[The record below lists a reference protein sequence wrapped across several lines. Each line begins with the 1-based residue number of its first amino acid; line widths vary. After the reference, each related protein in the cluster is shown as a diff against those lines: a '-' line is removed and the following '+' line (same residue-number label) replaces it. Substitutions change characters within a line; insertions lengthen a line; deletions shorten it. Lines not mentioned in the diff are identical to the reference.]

1 VIRSGLFGVAST
13 ATLAIAV
20 LAGCDR
26 LLPARLVLP
35 TDEQAAEFYVNHTGV
50 EHVEV
55 NGTIVEVRVRQPE
68 SQLDRGG
75 VIWAKVGPYIHLFS
89 PDTEAL
95 FQRYN
100 GVAAVR
106 VTTVTEG
113 DRQVA
118 RAMLRHDALSDILW
132 RRSQN
137 ILGRALQGGTER
149 PRLLEELV
157 DWGEQFTEY
166 EYNPDFIP
174 R

>member
-1 VIRSGLFGVAST
+1 MIRWGLLETAST
-13 ATLAIAV
+13 AVLAIAV

-35 TDEQAAEFYVNHTGV
+35 TDEQAAEFYANHSGV
-50 EHVEV
+50 EQVEV
-55 NGTIVEVRVRQPE
+55 NGTIVEVHVRQPQ
-68 SQLDRGG
+68 SQLERGG

-118 RAMLRHDALSDILW
+118 RAMLRRDALSDILW

-137 ILGRALQGGTER
+137 ILGRALQDGTER

-157 DWGEQFTEY
+157 DWGEQFSEY
-166 EYNPDFIP
+166 EYNPDFIS